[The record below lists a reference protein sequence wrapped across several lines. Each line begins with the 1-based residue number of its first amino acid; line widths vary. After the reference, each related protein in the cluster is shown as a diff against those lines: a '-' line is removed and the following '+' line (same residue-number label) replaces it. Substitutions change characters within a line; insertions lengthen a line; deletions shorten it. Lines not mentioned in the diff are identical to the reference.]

1 MERDTV
7 LRLGP
12 GGHIRDLAFVSP
24 VGEPETPRGFR
35 FASSRIATSNMPES
49 DDIKITLSKTQI
61 KQVMRGATDE
71 EDLTRLLGGVGTLK
85 LASYRASLSDERL
98 SRSLLRG
105 LMVLAS
111 FPPDGSA
118 RQITDVAKQLGL
130 GASTTHRY
138 AITLVELG
146 LLERDPISRH
156 YRLPTG

>member
-1 MERDTV
+1 
-7 LRLGP
+7 
-12 GGHIRDLAFVSP
+12 
-24 VGEPETPRGFR
+24 VGEPETRFLGLR
-35 FASSRIATSNMPES
+35 FASSEAMTAMSENN
-49 DDIKITLSKTQI
+49 DITITLSKTQV

-71 EDLTRLLGGVGTLK
+71 EGLTRLLGGIGALK
-85 LASYRASLSDERL
+85 LTSYKEHLDDERF

-111 FPPDGSA
+111 FPSDGSA
-118 RQITDVAKQLGL
+118 RRVTDVAKQLGL

-146 LLERDPISRH
+146 LLERDPASRH